1 MQIWGYICLLMELCR
16 SSVSMRTNQHKKSDV
31 GVEFNQRHKPYTK
44 QYDIHFSDYFEF
56 LREDIRFYWGIG
68 HYTFGKVLV
77 ISTVKGK
84 T

>member
-1 MQIWGYICLLMELCR
+1 MWEL
-16 SSVSMRTNQHKKSDV
+16 K
-31 GVEFNQRHKPYTK
+31 FNQRHKPPHNMTS
-44 QYDIHFSDYFEF
+44 IF
-56 LREDIRFYWGIG
+56 LTILNSSGEDIRFYWGIG